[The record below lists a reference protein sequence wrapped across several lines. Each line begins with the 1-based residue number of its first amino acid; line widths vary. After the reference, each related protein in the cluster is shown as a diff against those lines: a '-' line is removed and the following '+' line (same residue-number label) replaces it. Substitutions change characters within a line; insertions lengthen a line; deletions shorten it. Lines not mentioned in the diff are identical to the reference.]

1 MNTAY
6 WLSLLAALLLSASW
20 MVLRAKKRG
29 MKTAPVF
36 TGILFGTALAF
47 VVAKG
52 LFTALLSEKV
62 WPRYGWASLVRMDAA
77 EFSFIGGCLGMT
89 LGMALSAKLHK
100 IQPARLLSLFAPAGA
115 LMAAGVR
122 AAEIFLDMQ
131 GAGSYVE
138 NETFAR
144 MPFAISNEWGEWFWA
159 VFLLE
164 ALAALAV
171 AAVFSVRKKEDAIP
185 GLRFERVVY
194 YLCVP
199 QIFCESLRALGM
211 RWGFVRIEQVLCGV
225 ILEGLLI
232 YGCLQCTASKGFWK
246 RFWPCFAALGC
257 VAVVVGVEF
266 GLDKVPQISDVIWY
280 CVMIAAL
287 VGYGA
292 LERFVTERRLRQLVY
307 PITEDNQ

>member
-6 WLSLLAALLLSASW
+6 WLSLAAALALGTVWLW
-20 MVLRAKKRG
+20 LRAKKRG
-29 MKTAPVF
+29 MKAAPVF
-36 TGILFGTALAF
+36 TGVLFGTVLAF
-47 VVAKG
+47 ALAKG
-52 LFTALLSEKV
+52 LFIALLSNKV
-62 WPRYGWASLVRMDAA
+62 WPRYGWASLLRLDAA
-77 EFSFIGGCLGMT
+77 EFSFFGGCLGMT
-89 LGMALSAKLHK
+89 IGIALGAKLYK
-100 IQPARLLSLFAPAGA
+100 IKPPEMLSLFAPTGA

-144 MPFAISNEWGEWFWA
+144 VPFAISNEWGEWFWA

-171 AAVFSVRKKEDAIP
+171 ATVFSVRKKEDAIS

-211 RWGFVRIEQVLCGV
+211 KWGFVRIEQALCGV

-232 YGCLQCTASKGFWK
+232 YGCLKCEKRIGFWK

-257 VAVVVGVEF
+257 VGVVVGVEF
-266 GLDKVPQISDVIWY
+266 GLDRMQQIPDLAWY
-280 CVMIAAL
+280 GVMIAAL
-287 VGYGA
+287 IGYGA
-292 LERFVTERRLRQLVY
+292 LEYFVTGRRLRQLAA
-307 PITEDNQ
+307 Q

>member
-6 WLSLLAALLLSASW
+6 WLSLAAALALGTAW
-20 MVLRAKKRG
+20 MALRAKKRG

-36 TGILFGTALAF
+36 AGVLLGAVLAF
-47 VVAKG
+47 ALSKG
-52 LFTALLSEKV
+52 LFTALLSSKV
-62 WPRYGWASLVRMDAA
+62 WPRYGWASLLRMDAA

-89 LGMALSAKLHK
+89 LGIALGAKLHK
-100 IQPARLLSLFAPAGA
+100 ISPPKMLSLFAPAGA
-115 LMAAGVR
+115 LMAVGAR

-144 MPFAISNEWGEWFWA
+144 APFAISNEWGEWFWA

-164 ALAALAV
+164 ALAALVVAV
-171 AAVFSVRKKEDAIP
+171 VFGVRKKEDAID

-199 QIFCESLRALGM
+199 QILCESLRALGM

-225 ILEGLLI
+225 ILEGLLV
-232 YGCLQCTASKGFWK
+232 YGCLRCKKTVGFWK
-246 RFWPCFAALGC
+246 RFWPCFAAIGC
-257 VAVVVGVEF
+257 VGVVVGVEF
-266 GLDKVPQISDVIWY
+266 GLDRMQQIPDYLWY
-280 CVMIAAL
+280 AVMIAAL
-287 VGYGA
+287 VGFGA
-292 LERFVTERRLRQLVY
+292 LERFVTERRLRQLRSR
-307 PITEDNQ
+307 